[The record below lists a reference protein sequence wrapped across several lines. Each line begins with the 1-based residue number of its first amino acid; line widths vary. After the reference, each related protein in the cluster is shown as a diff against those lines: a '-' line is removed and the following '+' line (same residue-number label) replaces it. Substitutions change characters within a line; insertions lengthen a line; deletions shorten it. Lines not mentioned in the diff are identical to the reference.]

1 MPLSKIN
8 PWDMLQAMM
17 EQSEP
22 LDPSQ
27 QRSKA
32 AERKRAK
39 PGRRKQRPN
48 ERDTLPET

>member
-22 LDPSQ
+22 LDLSQ
-27 QRSKA
+27 
-32 AERKRAK
+32 
-39 PGRRKQRPN
+39 QRPN